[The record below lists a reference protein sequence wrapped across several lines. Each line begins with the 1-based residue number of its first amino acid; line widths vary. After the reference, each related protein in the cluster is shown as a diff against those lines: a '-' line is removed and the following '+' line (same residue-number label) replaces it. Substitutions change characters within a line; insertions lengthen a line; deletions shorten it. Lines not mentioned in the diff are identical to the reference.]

1 MLRGHKWEFLSVQG
15 LGFPQGTSLSVDD
28 NFFTLVCVVGILIA
42 TTYLFMEL
50 KRWQSVLLQL
60 ALWVLIVNIMLATS
74 RRGLIIASAYIAIYV
89 LLWFGSWFSSWTL
102 VKFFRRNSTIF
113 LLTFTLSTSLLAYAI
128 FGINTLKRNE
138 WLASSNFDKDETVVY
153 MNWLTMAGES
163 IFRGQVTFDDVQKDN
178 WSTSFDP
185 RYPYTGWA
193 SGNYQLVNNLN
204 ELGLTGVP
212 ADAQGAKVGNWV
224 QPSTW
229 SGNAYYYSKLFEGKV
244 DPGKHYVA
252 SVYCYVSPD
261 FNGSWVRMSTSGN
274 LKGIRNWYY
283 NTDQKGT
290 WQKLQTTFYADSGDF
305 KAYIYLCKENDSTL
319 ANLNGHV
326 IYAYPELKE
335 IAPNPANPLT
345 WANDQFE
352 FVEIL
357 PEPNRL
363 PANTIALKPNK
374 RNIGYR
380 EKDSLWLYSSWL
392 YRPFSKKEI
401 RISPSIYVY
410 VSSDFN
416 GDEVALSAGG
426 KIYGLTKHSYD
437 LTRKGIWQQLYLSYT
452 SLEGMSW
459 VDYGF
464 RKKVKSPTDSIKGY
478 VLFAYPELKE
488 LSFSPMNPLTWTSN
502 QFEPIKGLPEKN
514 KKILPDGT
522 VAMKPLKQA
531 FSYREKDSLWVFG
544 AGLFRYESHEGVRI
558 NPSIFVYV
566 SDDFNGDEVA
576 LYTGG
581 KIYGFTK
588 HQYDLN
594 RKGTWQQLYLSYT
607 IFEGKSWVDYGF
619 RKKVKSPTDSIKGYV
634 LFAYPEE
641 RFLRF
646 DPSNPM
652 TWTGSNFK
660 QVYPLTGKNLEI
672 VPRNSIGLRVD
683 KGTQPRESKD
693 LVYNSNPIGKVKFKT
708 NQQRVKTSIYAYVSE
723 DFNGEKVRL
732 GGSSKKLGGYNASY
746 YDLAQKGIWQKLTI
760 NNWGESGEEYYST
773 TYFELPKTKNFND
786 LKGYVIFAYPEF
798 KVLSFDPKNPESY
811 TSSTFKKEYPL
822 EGSNSNIVPE
832 GVAGAKYDKTTE
844 GKQWKDFYHSTTLFW
859 GVEAE
864 PGDSVFASVYCYV
877 SPDFNGQEAR
887 LEIRGKVSGATT
899 GKYNFNA
906 RGEWVLLQAKGIV
919 TEKGWVYGAYFF
931 SQKGVPDFSTLT
943 GHVTFAYPQLVVKPA
958 KGLSIVKT
966 NSASLKFASWPFLPE
981 NVSLS
986 DSIAD
991 DFKFSMEGDRF
1002 AGPRVDRWRYATHL
1016 FMNEYSFTQKLLGGG
1031 FTYTIK
1037 FARKFHPDE
1046 PQRDYDYPHNPFL
1059 SVLLYSGIIGLIVY
1073 LWFLGFAL
1081 YLYYT
1086 YRKEYWL
1093 FGLIFIVT
1101 FFYSFFSSN
1110 SPFDPT
1116 FFGVMSVLPYLIH
1129 FTKKSWEDFR

>member
-1 MLRGHKWEFLSVQG
+1 MLRKTIINVFTITLLLFLIRLALPQYLKYLLFPSVALLGILAITEFIVSKRWQKITLKSYSVFIPLALSVLAYFVAVALTPYRPETLLKDTFNLLVLTAFIFSALLFDFKADELNHSLKRFKLLAVVFSFLFALIGIVKLYYMLRGHKWEFLSVQG

-42 TTYLFMEL
+42 TTYLFKEL

-138 WLASSNFDKDETVVY
+138 WLASSNFDKNETVVY

-163 IFRGQVTFDDVQKDN
+163 IFRGQVTFDDVQKEN
-178 WSTSFDP
+178 WSTRFDP

-193 SGNYQLVNNLN
+193 NGNYQLVNNLN

-305 KAYIYLCKENDSTL
+305 KAYIYLCNENNSTL

-345 WANDQFE
+345 WAYDQFE

-478 VLFAYPELKE
+478 VLFAYPE
-488 LSFSPMNPLTWTSN
+488 
-502 QFEPIKGLPEKN
+502 
-514 KKILPDGT
+514 
-522 VAMKPLKQA
+522 
-531 FSYREKDSLWVFG
+531 
-544 AGLFRYESHEGVRI
+544 
-558 NPSIFVYV
+558 
-566 SDDFNGDEVA
+566 
-576 LYTGG
+576 
-581 KIYGFTK
+581 
-588 HQYDLN
+588 
-594 RKGTWQQLYLSYT
+594 
-607 IFEGKSWVDYGF
+607 
-619 RKKVKSPTDSIKGYV
+619 
-634 LFAYPEE
+634 E

-660 QVYPLTGKNLEI
+660 QVYPLTGKNVEI

-683 KGTQPRESKD
+683 KETQPSRSNNS
-693 LVYNSNPIGKVKFKT
+693 VYNANVIKKVKLKT
-708 NQQRVKTSIYAYVSE
+708 NRQRVKTSIYAYVSE
-723 DFNGEKVRL
+723 DFNGELVRL
-732 GGSSKKLGGYNASY
+732 GESSMKIGGYSVNY
-746 YDLAQKGIWQKLTI
+746 YDLNRKGTWQKLTI
-760 NNWGESGEEYYST
+760 NNWGEAGVEYYST
-773 TYFELPKTKNFND
+773 TFFLLSNAKDFKK
-786 LKGYVIFAYPEF
+786 LKGYVIFAHPEF
-798 KVLSFDPKNPESY
+798 NTFEHDPKNPETY
-811 TSSTFKKEYPL
+811 TSSTYQKEFPL
-822 EGSNSNIVPE
+822 VGKNVDIVPK
-832 GVAGAKYDKTTE
+832 GVIGARYDRTTE

-887 LEIRGKVSGATT
+887 LEIRGKVSATTT

-906 RGEWVLLQAKGIV
+906 KGEWVLLQAKGIV

-931 SQKGVPDFSTLT
+931 SQKGVTDFRNLT

-966 NSASLKFASWPFLPE
+966 NSASLNFASWPFLPE

-1002 AGPRVDRWRYATHL
+1002 AGPRIDRWRYAL
-1016 FMNEYSFTQKLLGGG
+1016 FLYFNEYSLIHKIFGAN
-1031 FTYTIK
+1031 FSYTLK
-1037 FARKFHPDE
+1037 FSKKFDPE
-1046 PQRDYDYPHNPFL
+1046 YPLRNFDYPHNPFL
-1059 SVLLYSGIIGLIVY
+1059 SVLLYSGVIGLIVY
-1073 LWFLGFAL
+1073 LWFLGFSL
-1081 YLYYT
+1081 YLYYK

-1093 FGLIFIVT
+1093 FGLIFMAT

-1110 SPFDPT
+1110 SPFEPA
-1116 FFGVMSVLPYLIH
+1116 FFGVMAFLPYLIH
-1129 FTKKSWEDFR
+1129 YTKKYREEVK

>member
-1 MLRGHKWEFLSVQG
+1 MLRKTIINVFTITLLLFLIRLALPQYLKYLLFPSVALLGILAITEFIVSKRWQKITLKSYRVFIPLALSVLAYFVAVALTPYRPETLLKDTFNLLVLTAFIFSALLFDFKADELNHSLKRFKLLAVVFSFLFALIGIVKLYYMLRGHKWEFLSVQG

-42 TTYLFMEL
+42 TTYLFKEL

-138 WLASSNFDKDETVVY
+138 WLASSNFDKNETVVY

-163 IFRGQVTFDDVQKDN
+163 IFRGQVTFDDVQKEN
-178 WSTSFDP
+178 WSTRFDP

-193 SGNYQLVNNLN
+193 NGNYQLVNNLN

-244 DPGKHYVA
+244 DPCKHYVA

-274 LKGIRNWYY
+274 LKGIRDWYY
-283 NTDQKGT
+283 NTNQKGT

-345 WANDQFE
+345 WANIQFDP
-352 FVEIL
+352 VQNL
-357 PEPNRL
+357 P
-363 PANTIALKPNK
+363 
-374 RNIGYR
+374 
-380 EKDSLWLYSSWL
+380 
-392 YRPFSKKEI
+392 
-401 RISPSIYVY
+401 
-410 VSSDFN
+410 
-416 GDEVALSAGG
+416 G
-426 KIYGLTKHSYD
+426 KN
-437 LTRKGIWQQLYLSYT
+437 W
-452 SLEGMSW
+452 
-459 VDYGF
+459 
-464 RKKVKSPTDSIKGY
+464 
-478 VLFAYPELKE
+478 
-488 LSFSPMNPLTWTSN
+488 N
-502 QFEPIKGLPEKN
+502 
-514 KKILPDGT
+514 ILPDSST
-522 VAMKPLKQA
+522 AMKPLKQA

-660 QVYPLTGKNLEI
+660 QVYPLTGKNVEI

-844 GKQWKDFYHSTTLFW
+844 GKQWRDFYHSTTLFW
-859 GVEAE
+859 GLQAEA
-864 PGDSVFASVYCYV
+864 GDSVFASVYCYV

-906 RGEWVLLQAKGIV
+906 KGEWVLLQAKGIV

>member
-1 MLRGHKWEFLSVQG
+1 MLRKTIINVFTITLLLFLIRLALPQYLKYLLFPSVALLGILAITEFIVSKRWQKITLKSYSVFIPLALSVLAYFVAVALTPYRPETLLKDTFNLLVLTAFIFSALLFDFKADELNHSLKRFKLLAVVFSFLFALIGIVKLYYMLRGHKWEFLSVQG

-42 TTYLFMEL
+42 TTYLFKEL

-138 WLASSNFDKDETVVY
+138 WLASSNFDKNETVVY

-163 IFRGQVTFDDVQKDN
+163 IFKGAVTFDDVQKEN

-193 SGNYQLVNNLN
+193 NGNYQLVNNLN

-261 FNGSWVRMSTSGN
+261 FNGSWVRLSTSGN
-274 LKGIRNWYY
+274 IKGIRNWYY
-283 NTDQKGT
+283 DLDRKGT
-290 WQKLQTTFYADSGDF
+290 WQKLQTTIFADSGDY
-305 KAYIYLCKENDSTL
+305 KVYLYICKEKDSTFE
-319 ANLNGHV
+319 NLNGYA

-335 IAPNPANPLT
+335 ITVNPADPIT
-345 WANDQFE
+345 WAINQFE
-352 FVEIL
+352 PIQQLPEGNRKIL
-357 PEPNRL
+357 PDSI
-363 PANTIALKPNK
+363 TALRPNK
-374 RNIGYR
+374 NSIWYR
-380 EKDSLWLYSSWL
+380 ETDSLWLFSAGI
-392 YRPFSKKEI
+392 YRYNSNAGI
-401 RISPSIYVY
+401 RTNPSIYAY
-410 VSSDFN
+410 VSPDFD
-416 GDEVALSAGG
+416 GDEVYLNAGG
-426 KIYGLTKHSYD
+426 KIYGFY
-437 LTRKGIWQQLYLSYT
+437 
-452 SLEGMSW
+452 
-459 VDYGF
+459 
-464 RKKVKSPTDSIKGY
+464 
-478 VLFAYPELKE
+478 
-488 LSFSPMNPLTWTSN
+488 
-502 QFEPIKGLPEKN
+502 KN
-514 KKILPDGT
+514 K
-522 VAMKPLKQA
+522 
-531 FSYREKDSLWVFG
+531 
-544 AGLFRYESHEGVRI
+544 
-558 NPSIFVYV
+558 
-566 SDDFNGDEVA
+566 
-576 LYTGG
+576 
-581 KIYGFTK
+581 
-588 HQYDLN
+588 YDLN
-594 RKGTWQQLYLSYT
+594 QKGTWQKLYLSFT
-607 IFEGKSWVDYGF
+607 IFEGNAWVDYGF

-641 RFLRF
+641 RIFKF
-646 DPSNPM
+646 DPNNPI
-652 TWTGSNFK
+652 TWAGSNFK
-660 QVYPLTGKNLEI
+660 RVYPLAGENVGI
-672 VPRNSIGLRVD
+672 VPKQSVGLRVD
-683 KGTQPRESKD
+683 RETQAREGKD
-693 LVYNSNPIGKVKFKT
+693 LAYNVNPIGKIKFNSVKE
-708 NQQRVKTSIYAYVSE
+708 RVKTSIYAYVSQ
-723 DFNGEKVRL
+723 DFDGEKVRL
-732 GGSSKKLGGYNASY
+732 GGSSKKLGGYNATY
-746 YDLAQKGIWQKLTI
+746 YDLNRKGTWQKLTI
-760 NNWGESGEEYYST
+760 NNWGETGEEYYST
-773 TYFELPKTKNFND
+773 TFFGYTNAKDFKN
-786 LKGYVIFAYPEF
+786 LKGYVIFAHPEF
-798 KVLSFDPKNPESY
+798 NVLNYDPKNPESY
-811 TSSTFKKEYPL
+811 TSSTYIREYPL
-822 EGSNSNIVPE
+822 VGESSGIVPT
-832 GVAGAKYDKTTE
+832 GVAGARYDRTTE

-887 LEIRGKVSGATT
+887 LEIRGKVSATTT

-906 RGEWVLLQAKGIV
+906 KGEWVLLQAKGIV

-931 SQKGVPDFSTLT
+931 SQKGVTDFRNLT

-966 NSASLKFASWPFLPE
+966 NSASLNFASWPFLPE

-1002 AGPRVDRWRYATHL
+1002 AGPRIDRWRYAL
-1016 FMNEYSFTQKLLGGG
+1016 FLYFNEYSLIHKIFGAN
-1031 FTYTIK
+1031 FSYTLK
-1037 FARKFHPDE
+1037 FSKKFDPE
-1046 PQRDYDYPHNPFL
+1046 YPLRNFDYPHNPFL
-1059 SVLLYSGIIGLIVY
+1059 SVLLYSGVIGLIVY
-1073 LWFLGFAL
+1073 LWFLGFSL
-1081 YLYYT
+1081 YLYYK

-1093 FGLIFIVT
+1093 FGLIFMAT

-1110 SPFDPT
+1110 SPFEPA
-1116 FFGVMSVLPYLIH
+1116 FFGVMAFLPYLIH
-1129 FTKKSWEDFR
+1129 YTKKYREEVK

>member
-1 MLRGHKWEFLSVQG
+1 MAFALTPFHPETLLKDTFNLLVLTAFIFSALLFDFKTDELNYSLKRFKLLAVVFSFLFALIGIIKLYYMLRGHKWEFLSVQG

-42 TTYLFMEL
+42 TTYLFKEL

-74 RRGLIIASAYIAIYV
+74 RRGLIIASAYVALY
-89 LLWFGSWFSSWTL
+89 LLIWFVSWFSSWNPVRL
-102 VKFFRRNSTIF
+102 FRRNSTIF
-113 LLTFTLSTSLLAYAI
+113 LLTFSLSTSFLAYAI
-128 FGINTLKRNE
+128 FGITTLKRNE
-138 WLASSNFDKDETVVY
+138 WLASSNFDKNETVVY

-163 IFRGQVTFDDVQKDN
+163 IFKGAVTFDDVQKEN

-193 SGNYQLVNNLN
+193 SGNYRLVKNLRDIGLN
-204 ELGLTGVP
+204 EVP
-212 ADAQGAKVGNWV
+212 YQAQGARIGGWINLTKREKG
-224 QPSTW
+224 S
-229 SGNAYYYSKLFEGKV
+229 YYFTKLIRGKV
-244 DPGKHYVA
+244 TPSKRYVA
-252 SVYCYVSPD
+252 SVYCLVEPNCNITKVRLGAWGNI
-261 FNGSWVRMSTSGN
+261 NG
-274 LKGIRNWYY
+274 LKNWLY
-283 NTDQKGT
+283 DDSKKGT
-290 WQKLQTTFYADSGDF
+290 WQKLYTSFYGDSGEYMIGLSVELD
-305 KAYIYLCKENDSTL
+305 NDS
-319 ANLNGHV
+319 
-326 IYAYPELKE
+326 IFSRLK
-335 IAPNPANPLT
+335 
-345 WANDQFE
+345 
-352 FVEIL
+352 
-357 PEPNRL
+357 
-363 PANTIALKPNK
+363 
-374 RNIGYR
+374 
-380 EKDSLWLYSSWL
+380 
-392 YRPFSKKEI
+392 
-401 RISPSIYVY
+401 
-410 VSSDFN
+410 
-416 GDEVALSAGG
+416 GD
-426 KIYGLTKHSYD
+426 I
-437 LTRKGIWQQLYLSYT
+437 I
-452 SLEGMSW
+452 
-459 VDYGF
+459 
-464 RKKVKSPTDSIKGY
+464 
-478 VLFAYPELKE
+478 FAYPEIIE
-488 LSFSPMNPLTWTSN
+488 VDFSPYEPISWAQK
-502 QFEPIKGLPEKN
+502 QFEIVKLIPNKNSETLPPNLVSIK
-514 KKILPDGT
+514 PDKRFYWYDKHNNLWKFDAT
-522 VAMKPLKQA
+522 LKGYSRIQD
-531 FSYREKDSLWVFG
+531 RI
-544 AGLFRYESHEGVRI
+544 ESSMLI
-558 NPSIFVYV
+558 YV
-566 SDDFNGDEVA
+566 SPDFNGDEVA
-576 LYTGG
+576 LYAWGN
-581 KIYGFTK
+581 IYGFTK
-588 HQYDLN
+588 HQYDLS
-594 RKGTWQQLYLSYT
+594 RKGTWQKLNLSFT
-607 IFEGKSWVDYGF
+607 IFEGTAWVYYGF
-619 RKKVKSPTDSIKGYV
+619 KKASSPTDSIKGYV

-641 RFLRF
+641 RFLKF

-660 QVYPLTGKNLEI
+660 QVYPLTGKNVEI

-683 KGTQPRESKD
+683 KETQPRESKD
-693 LVYNSNPIGKVKFKT
+693 LVYNANPIGKVKFKT

-844 GKQWKDFYHSTTLFW
+844 GKQWRDFYHSTTLFW
-859 GVEAE
+859 GLQAEA
-864 PGDSVFASVYCYV
+864 GDSVFASVYCYV

-906 RGEWVLLQAKGIV
+906 KGEWVLLQAKGIV

-1093 FGLIFIVT
+1093 FGLIYIVT